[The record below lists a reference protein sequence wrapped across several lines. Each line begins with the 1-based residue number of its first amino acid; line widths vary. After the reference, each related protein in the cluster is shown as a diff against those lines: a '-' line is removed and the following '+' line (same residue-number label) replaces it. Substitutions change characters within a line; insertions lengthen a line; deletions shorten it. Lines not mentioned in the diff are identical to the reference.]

1 MMLRVSL
8 IIVILLHGLGA
19 LSQGQTLA
27 KVKYEQAEM
36 EYSKKNFGEALN
48 LLAETEKILKSS
60 NTRIQYL
67 KILCLDKKLE
77 WDTTATF
84 LDLTTLKK
92 NCDLYLKAV
101 DGKPEYEDR
110 FKEVYLITEK
120 IKKYPQTEA
129 GFKSH
134 LEEIRKKYLEEEK
147 RKKQKLQDAQL
158 HSKLIQ
164 YKNNIDG
171 IQIGMTFSSVP
182 SSVWTY
188 LSREGYSYEKDAEG
202 IKRPC
207 VTYIQ
212 PYRSLKIKPSLGL
225 SGLSVYTDNQKVFS
239 VVKNLEV
246 GSLSKKQQYSAIFD
260 AKLLELQSIFG
271 VDNIVVTETEV
282 PLENNH
288 TSYNKSLTI
297 KGDLPVN
304 YMFTFYYLDIGV
316 GSQCVVSETLF
327 EM

>member
-8 IIVILLHGLGA
+8 IIVILLHGFGA

-36 EYSKKNFGEALN
+36 EYSKNNFGEALN

-101 DGKPEYEDR
+101 DVKPEYEDR

-120 IKKYPQTEA
+120 IKKYPQTEVA
-129 GFKSH
+129 FKTH
-134 LEEIRKKYLEEEK
+134 LVEIRKKYSEEEE
-147 RKKQKLQDAQL
+147 RKKQKLLEAQL
-158 HSKLIQ
+158 YAKLVQ

-171 IQIGMTFSSVP
+171 IQIGMSLSSVP
-182 SSVWTY
+182 SSAWVY
-188 LSREGYSYEKDAEG
+188 LSREGYSYEKDAFG
-202 IKRPC
+202 NKKPC
-207 VTYIQ
+207 VIYI
-212 PYRSLKIKPSLGL
+212 PHYRSLKIKPSVGL
-225 SGLSVYTDNQKVFS
+225 SGLSVYSDNQKVFS

-271 VDNIVVTETEV
+271 ADNIVVTETEV

-297 KGDLPVN
+297 KGELPVN
-304 YMFTFYYLDIGV
+304 YMFSYYYLDIGV
-316 GSQCVVSETLF
+316 GSQCVVSETLY